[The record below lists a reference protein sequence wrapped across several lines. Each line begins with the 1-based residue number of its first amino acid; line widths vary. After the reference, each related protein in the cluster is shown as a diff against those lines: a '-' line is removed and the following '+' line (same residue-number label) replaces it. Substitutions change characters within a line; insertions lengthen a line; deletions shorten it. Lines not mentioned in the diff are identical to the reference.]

1 MMRYAK
7 ISPEG
12 DYMPPPPANAK
23 AAYATMVYVRATI
36 VEDAGWVLARAT
48 TIAVWPLSP
57 TCVLTSKTQGI
68 SKDCMLML
76 HMHILND
83 LERATAAWQACP
95 PACTVTNTYR
105 LLLFCPAALHIGVAC
120 NPLVR

>member
-36 VEDAGWVLARAT
+36 VEDAGWILARAT
-48 TIAVWPLSP
+48 TIAVTDAS
-57 TCVLTSKTQGI
+57 Q
-68 SKDCMLML
+68 
-76 HMHILND
+76 
-83 LERATAAWQACP
+83 
-95 PACTVTNTYR
+95 
-105 LLLFCPAALHIGVAC
+105 PAATVLSMSAVAC
-120 NPLVR
+120 LQCFMTPWEMSVLGAHALLTAFMACIAKLMHFKRSCLVAEFGFHTE

>member
-36 VEDAGWVLARAT
+36 VEDAGWILARAT
-48 TIAVWPLSP
+48 TIAVIDAS
-57 TCVLTSKTQGI
+57 Q
-68 SKDCMLML
+68 
-76 HMHILND
+76 
-83 LERATAAWQACP
+83 
-95 PACTVTNTYR
+95 
-105 LLLFCPAALHIGVAC
+105 PAATFLSMSAVICSQRLMIPWEMLVLCAQALLTAFMACIAKLMHVKSSCLVAEYC
-120 NPLVR
+120 FSTE